1 MDLCNDGIV
10 FALVF
15 PKRSYWWSEIT
26 TCTCRHLWTCNS
38 LIATAWNFTLFC
50 KYTVRR
56 LQPLPMTSLASLA
69 SVVMSCTVPHASWWQ
84 KFNKFLIILTRM
96 TPSGIHTHT
105 HNSQLILIRPILVRP
120 GHVFLLLGGR
130 QLAPLRPCFPQDVG
144 DFMPRRHQHP
154 EPWQCYWLHGMN
166 EAPSHPIITNGV
178 PSNEC
183 IYIYSY
189 YICSYY
195 IYICIYIITIY
206 ICIYI

>member
-96 TPSGIHTHT
+96 TPSGILTHT
-105 HNSQLILIRPILVRP
+105 THNLSSSAHPRPAGARISSSWRP
-120 GHVFLLLGGR
+120 SACST
-130 QLAPLRPCFPQDVG
+130 APLLPAW
-144 DFMPRRHQHP
+144 RRWLCALQALTSWAMAVLVATWD
-154 EPWQCYWLHGMN
+154 EWSPWS
-166 EAPSHPIITNGV
+166 SHHHKRG
-178 PSNEC
+178 SF
-183 IYIYSY
+183 
-189 YICSYY
+189 
-195 IYICIYIITIY
+195 
-206 ICIYI
+206 